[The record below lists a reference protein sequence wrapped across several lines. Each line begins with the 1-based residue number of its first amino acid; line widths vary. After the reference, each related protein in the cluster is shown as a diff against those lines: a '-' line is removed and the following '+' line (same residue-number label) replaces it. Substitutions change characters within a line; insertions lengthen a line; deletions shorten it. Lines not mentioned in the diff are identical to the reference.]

1 MKVALIDKN
10 TNVCV
15 GVTYYDNAQ
24 QIPTFY
30 DFTEISDNVDVLY
43 RKFIN
48 GQWSAEKFEPTPSE
62 PPLSPMD
69 MLGMVTTQNSLEL
82 SELKQQVE
90 AIGQGVVEI
99 MLNQQ
104 MGGM

>member
-1 MKVALIDKN
+1 MFTYAIINSDNL
-10 TNVCV
+10 CV
-15 GVTYYDNAQ
+15 GISQLSEEVNQTDMIE
-24 QIPTFY
+24 IPTYNEDYIF
-30 DFTEISDNVDVLY
+30 
-43 RKFIN
+43 RKYEN
-48 GQWSAEKFEPTPSE
+48 GQWSAEKFEPAPVE
-62 PPLSPMD
+62 PPLSSMD
-69 MLGMVTTQNSLEL
+69 MVGMVTTQNSLEL

>member
-10 TNVCV
+10 TNVCL
-15 GVTYYDNAQ
+15 GVTYYDSVS
-24 QIPTFY
+24 QIPKFY
-30 DFTEISDNVDVLY
+30 DFVEINDNVDVLY
-43 RKFIN
+43 RKFTN

-62 PPLSPMD
+62 PPLSPID
-69 MLGMVTTQNSLEL
+69 MIGMVTTQNSLEL

>member
-1 MKVALIDKN
+1 MKVALLDKK
-10 TNVCV
+10 TNVCLC
-15 GVTYYDNAQ
+15 VTYYDNTQ

-30 DFTEISDNVDVLY
+30 NFTEINDDVDVLY
-43 RKFIN
+43 RKFVN
-48 GQWSAEKFEPTPSE
+48 GQWSAEKFEPTPVE

-69 MLGMVTTQNSLEL
+69 MIGMVTTQNSLEL

-104 MGGM
+104 LGGM

>member
-1 MKVALIDKN
+1 
-10 TNVCV
+10 
-15 GVTYYDNAQ
+15 
-24 QIPTFY
+24 
-30 DFTEISDNVDVLY
+30 
-43 RKFIN
+43 
-48 GQWSAEKFEPTPSE
+48 
-62 PPLSPMD
+62 
-69 MLGMVTTQNSLEL
+69 MVTTQNSLEL

>member
-1 MKVALIDKN
+1 MIYVQLDENDIVIGISALS
-10 TNVCV
+10 
-15 GVTYYDNAQ
+15 G
-24 QIPTFY
+24 
-30 DFTEISDNVDVLY
+30 NVDDSKLVNVEKFDTDYLY
-43 RKFIN
+43 RKYEN
-48 GQWSAEKFEPTPSE
+48 GQFSDEKFEPTPVE
-62 PPLSPMD
+62 PPLSPID
-69 MLGMVTTQNSLEL
+69 MLGMVTTQSSLEL

>member
-1 MKVALIDKN
+1 MFTYAIIDSDN
-10 TNVCV
+10 LCV
-15 GVTYYDNAQ
+15 GISQLSEEVNQTDMIE
-24 QIPTFY
+24 IPTY
-30 DFTEISDNVDVLY
+30 NEDYIS
-43 RKFIN
+43 RKYEN
-48 GQWSAEKFEPTPSE
+48 GQWSAEKFEPTPVE

-69 MLGMVTTQNSLEL
+69 MLGMITTQNSLEL